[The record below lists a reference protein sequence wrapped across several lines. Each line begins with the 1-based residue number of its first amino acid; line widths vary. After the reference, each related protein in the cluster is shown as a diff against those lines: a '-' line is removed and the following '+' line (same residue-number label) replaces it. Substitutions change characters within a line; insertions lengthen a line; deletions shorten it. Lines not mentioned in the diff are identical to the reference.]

1 MALSRA
7 SHQKIYRTVGLKLV
21 PTSIFLFCVF
31 ETYLFICDWEKLSGQ
46 CWQCP
51 LHWTGNLLEK
61 ETNKM
66 AFFVTGPSHLTANRK
81 KSADQ
86 LEDEINRKK
95 WAKGVRV
102 QQRQEDRMVFG
113 SGSRKYQ
120 MQHFHVRTLHRA
132 CSHSTQGL
140 MVLLPPKKTVN
151 INQSFEVM
159 ASL

>member
-81 KSADQ
+81 KVQISWKMRSTGRN
-86 LEDEINRKK
+86 ERKV
-95 WAKGVRV
+95 WESSKGRRIVWCLAPV
-102 QQRQEDRMVFG
+102 QGSIKCNTFMWERYTGLAPILHKGWWFCCLLKRQ
-113 SGSRKYQ
+113 
-120 MQHFHVRTLHRA
+120 
-132 CSHSTQGL
+132 
-140 MVLLPPKKTVN
+140 
-151 INQSFEVM
+151 
-159 ASL
+159 